1 MAGFNDLITR
11 TDVPIPTEEVGELL
25 KVMPEESVLLKRAR
39 RQPMSTKTVKQTIMT
54 TFPDAYWVDGDT
66 GLKQTTKQSF
76 SQPTMTA
83 EELAVIAVVPDAVI
97 DDSSLPIWETLR
109 PYLAEAIGKKVDAAA
124 IYGTDKPASWPLALV
139 PGAIAAGVITPGNLT
154 ATPADQRKDA
164 GQLVADLGLRM
175 ARDAG
180 ANLSGLIAQAGT
192 GWELDRIRD
201 ADRRP
206 IYDGVAGALRG
217 VPFDELKN
225 GAWSDVGTGDT
236 AVPLIGVDWSQVYV
250 GIRHH
255 RDVAGGGV
263 IRFWPAFGLGL
274 GISAVAGLVYV
285 AAWELCLVLAD
296 RDFAAF
302 FANSMVEGARSK
314 GVDGAQLEQVIAEAQ
329 AFEAM
334 YRNPLVRMPMT
345 FVEIFPVGVL
355 VSLVSALVLRRPR
368 AAR

>member
-11 TDVPIPTEEVGELL
+11 SDVPIPTEEVGELL

-54 TFPDAYWVDGDT
+54 TFPDAFWVDGDT

-109 PYLAEAIGKKVDAAA
+109 PYLAEAIGKKVDQAA
-124 IYGTDKPASWPLALV
+124 IYGIDKPASWPLALV
-139 PGAIAAGVITPGNLT
+139 PGAIAAGVIAPGNLA

-164 GQLVADLGLRM
+164 GQLVADLGLKM

-225 GAWSDVGTGDT
+225 GAWSSVGTGDT
-236 AVPLIGVDWSQVYV
+236 AIPLIGVDWSQVYV
-250 GIRHH
+250 GIRQ
-255 RDVAGGGV
+255 DITVKMLDQAVISDAAGKVIFNLAQQDAKALRIVFRVGYQAVMPVNHQQTDAAKRFPAGV
-263 IRFWPAFGLGL
+263 IR
-274 GISAVAGLVYV
+274 
-285 AAWELCLVLAD
+285 
-296 RDFAAF
+296 
-302 FANSMVEGARSK
+302 GALS
-314 GVDGAQLEQVIAEAQ
+314 
-329 AFEAM
+329 
-334 YRNPLVRMPMT
+334 
-345 FVEIFPVGVL
+345 
-355 VSLVSALVLRRPR
+355 
-368 AAR
+368 

>member
-1 MAGFNDLITR
+1 MN
-11 TDVPIPTEEVGELL
+11 
-25 KVMPEESVLLKRAR
+25 
-39 RQPMSTKTVKQTIMT
+39 
-54 TFPDAYWVDGDT
+54 GDT

-109 PYLAEAIGKKVDAAA
+109 PYLAEAIGKKVDQAA
-124 IYGTDKPASWPLALV
+124 IYGIDKPASWPLALV
-139 PGAIAAGVITPGNLT
+139 PGAIAAGVIAPGNLA

-164 GQLVADLGLRM
+164 GQLVADLGLKM

-225 GAWSDVGTGDT
+225 GAWSSVGTGDT
-236 AVPLIGVDWSQVYV
+236 AIPLIGVDWSQVYV
-250 GIRHH
+250 GIRQ
-255 RDVAGGGV
+255 DITVKMLDQAVISDAAGKVIFNLAQQDAKALRVVFRVGYQAVMPVNHQQTDAAKRFPAGV
-263 IRFWPAFGLGL
+263 IR
-274 GISAVAGLVYV
+274 
-285 AAWELCLVLAD
+285 
-296 RDFAAF
+296 
-302 FANSMVEGARSK
+302 GALS
-314 GVDGAQLEQVIAEAQ
+314 
-329 AFEAM
+329 
-334 YRNPLVRMPMT
+334 
-345 FVEIFPVGVL
+345 
-355 VSLVSALVLRRPR
+355 
-368 AAR
+368 

>member
-97 DDSSLPIWETLR
+97 DDSSLPIWATLR
-109 PYLAEAIGKKVDAAA
+109 PFLAEAIGKKVDQAA
-124 IYGTDKPASWPLALV
+124 IYGIDKPASWPLAIV
-139 PGAIAAGVITPGNLT
+139 PGAIAAGVIAPGNLA
-154 ATPADQRKDA
+154 ATPADKRKDA
-164 GQLVADLGLRM
+164 GQLVADLGLKM

-180 ANLSGLIAQAGT
+180 ATLSGLIAQAGT

-236 AVPLIGVDWSQVYV
+236 SVPLIGVDWSQVYV
-250 GIRHH
+250 GIRQ
-255 RDVAGGGV
+255 DITVKMLDQAVISDAAGKVVFNLAQQDAKALRIVFRVGYQAVMPVNHQQLDPAKRFPAGV
-263 IRFWPAFGLGL
+263 IR
-274 GISAVAGLVYV
+274 
-285 AAWELCLVLAD
+285 
-296 RDFAAF
+296 
-302 FANSMVEGARSK
+302 GALS
-314 GVDGAQLEQVIAEAQ
+314 
-329 AFEAM
+329 
-334 YRNPLVRMPMT
+334 
-345 FVEIFPVGVL
+345 
-355 VSLVSALVLRRPR
+355 
-368 AAR
+368 

>member
-97 DDSSLPIWETLR
+97 DDSSLPIWATLR
-109 PYLAEAIGKKVDAAA
+109 PFLAEAIGKKVDQAA
-124 IYGTDKPASWPLALV
+124 IYGIDKPASWPLALV
-139 PGAIAAGVITPGNLT
+139 PGAIAAGVITPGNLA
-154 ATPADQRKDA
+154 ATPADERKDA
-164 GQLVADLGLRM
+164 GQLVADLGLKM

-225 GAWSDVGTGDT
+225 GAWSDVGAGDT

-250 GIRHH
+250 GIRQ
-255 RDVAGGGV
+255 DITVKMLDQAVISDAAGKVIFNLAQQDAKALRIVFRVGYQAVMPVNHQQLDAAKRFPAGV
-263 IRFWPAFGLGL
+263 IR
-274 GISAVAGLVYV
+274 
-285 AAWELCLVLAD
+285 
-296 RDFAAF
+296 
-302 FANSMVEGARSK
+302 GALS
-314 GVDGAQLEQVIAEAQ
+314 
-329 AFEAM
+329 
-334 YRNPLVRMPMT
+334 
-345 FVEIFPVGVL
+345 
-355 VSLVSALVLRRPR
+355 
-368 AAR
+368 

>member
-66 GLKQTTKQSF
+66 GLKQTSKQSF

-139 PGAIAAGVITPGNLT
+139 PGAIAAGVITPGNLA
-154 ATPADQRKDA
+154 ATPADERKDA
-164 GQLVADLGLRM
+164 GQLVADLGLKM

-236 AVPLIGVDWSQVYV
+236 AVPLIGVDWSQVYI
-250 GIRHH
+250 GIRQ
-255 RDVAGGGV
+255 DITVKMLDQAVISDAAGKVVFNLAQQDAKALRIVFRVGYQAVMPVNHQQLDPTKRFPAGV
-263 IRFWPAFGLGL
+263 IR
-274 GISAVAGLVYV
+274 
-285 AAWELCLVLAD
+285 
-296 RDFAAF
+296 
-302 FANSMVEGARSK
+302 GALS
-314 GVDGAQLEQVIAEAQ
+314 
-329 AFEAM
+329 
-334 YRNPLVRMPMT
+334 
-345 FVEIFPVGVL
+345 
-355 VSLVSALVLRRPR
+355 
-368 AAR
+368 

>member
-39 RQPMSTKTVKQTIMT
+39 RQPMSTKSLKQTIMT

-109 PYLAEAIGKKVDAAA
+109 PFLAEAIGKKVDQAA
-124 IYGTDKPASWPLALV
+124 IYGIDKPASWPLALV
-139 PGAIAAGVITPGNLT
+139 PGAIAAGVITPGNLA
-154 ATPADQRKDA
+154 ATPADARKDA
-164 GQLVADLGLRM
+164 GQLVADLGLKM
-175 ARDAG
+175 ARSAG
-180 ANLSGLIAQAGT
+180 ANISGLIAEAGT
-192 GWELDRIRD
+192 SWELDRIRD

-225 GAWSDVGTGDT
+225 GAWSSVGTGDT
-236 AVPLIGVDWSQVYV
+236 AIPLIGVDWSQVYV
-250 GIRHH
+250 GIRQ
-255 RDVAGGGV
+255 DITVKMLDQAVISDAAGKVIFNLAQQDAKALRIVFRVGYQAVMPVNHQQTDAAKRFPAGV
-263 IRFWPAFGLGL
+263 IR
-274 GISAVAGLVYV
+274 
-285 AAWELCLVLAD
+285 
-296 RDFAAF
+296 
-302 FANSMVEGARSK
+302 GALS
-314 GVDGAQLEQVIAEAQ
+314 
-329 AFEAM
+329 
-334 YRNPLVRMPMT
+334 
-345 FVEIFPVGVL
+345 
-355 VSLVSALVLRRPR
+355 
-368 AAR
+368 

>member
-11 TDVPIPTEEVGELL
+11 SDVPIPTEEVGELL

-76 SQPTMTA
+76 PQPIMTA

-97 DDSSLPIWETLR
+97 DDSSLPIWATLR
-109 PYLAEAIGKKVDAAA
+109 PFLAEAIGKKVDAAA

-139 PGAIAAGVITPGNLT
+139 PGAIAAGVITPGNLA

-164 GQLVADLGLRM
+164 GQLVADLGLKM

-250 GIRHH
+250 GIRQ
-255 RDVAGGGV
+255 DITVKMLDQAVISDAAGKVVFNLAQQDAKALRIVFRVGYQAVMPVNHQQTDAAKRFPAGV
-263 IRFWPAFGLGL
+263 IR
-274 GISAVAGLVYV
+274 
-285 AAWELCLVLAD
+285 
-296 RDFAAF
+296 
-302 FANSMVEGARSK
+302 GALS
-314 GVDGAQLEQVIAEAQ
+314 
-329 AFEAM
+329 
-334 YRNPLVRMPMT
+334 
-345 FVEIFPVGVL
+345 
-355 VSLVSALVLRRPR
+355 
-368 AAR
+368 

>member
-97 DDSSLPIWETLR
+97 DDSSLPIWATLR
-109 PYLAEAIGKKVDAAA
+109 PFLAEAIGKKVDQAA
-124 IYGTDKPASWPLALV
+124 IYGIDKPASWPLALV
-139 PGAIAAGVITPGNLT
+139 PGAIAAGVITPGNLA
-154 ATPADQRKDA
+154 ATPADERKDA
-164 GQLVADLGLRM
+164 GQLVADLGIKM

-180 ANLSGLIAQAGT
+180 ANLTGLIAQAGT
-192 GWELDRIRD
+192 AWELDRIRD

-206 IYDGVAGALRG
+206 IYDGIAGALRG

-250 GIRHH
+250 GIRQ
-255 RDVAGGGV
+255 DITVKMLDQAVISDAAGKVIFNLAQQDAKALRIVFRVGYQAVMPVNHQQLDPAKRFPAGV
-263 IRFWPAFGLGL
+263 IR
-274 GISAVAGLVYV
+274 
-285 AAWELCLVLAD
+285 
-296 RDFAAF
+296 
-302 FANSMVEGARSK
+302 GALS
-314 GVDGAQLEQVIAEAQ
+314 
-329 AFEAM
+329 
-334 YRNPLVRMPMT
+334 
-345 FVEIFPVGVL
+345 
-355 VSLVSALVLRRPR
+355 
-368 AAR
+368 

>member
-1 MAGFNDLITR
+1 MAGFNELIGR
-11 TDVPIPTEEVGELL
+11 SDVPIPTEEVGQLL

-39 RQPMSTKTVKQTIMT
+39 RQPMSSKTSKKPIMAS
-54 TFPDAYWVDGDT
+54 FPEAYWVDGDT
-66 GLKQTTKQSF
+66 GLKQTTKQTF
-76 SQPTMTA
+76 SQPIMTA

-139 PGAIAAGVITPGNLT
+139 PGAIAAGVITPGNLA
-154 ATPADQRKDA
+154 ATPADQRKDV
-164 GQLVADLGLRM
+164 GQLVADLGLKM

-250 GIRHH
+250 GIRQ
-255 RDVAGGGV
+255 DITVKMLDQAVISDAAGKVIFNLAQQDAKALRVVFRVGYQAVMPVNHQQLDAAKRFPAGV
-263 IRFWPAFGLGL
+263 IR
-274 GISAVAGLVYV
+274 
-285 AAWELCLVLAD
+285 
-296 RDFAAF
+296 
-302 FANSMVEGARSK
+302 GALS
-314 GVDGAQLEQVIAEAQ
+314 
-329 AFEAM
+329 
-334 YRNPLVRMPMT
+334 
-345 FVEIFPVGVL
+345 
-355 VSLVSALVLRRPR
+355 
-368 AAR
+368 

>member
-39 RQPMSTKTVKQTIMT
+39 RQPMSTKTTKQTIMT

-76 SQPTMTA
+76 SQPVMTA

-109 PYLAEAIGKKVDAAA
+109 PYLAEAIGKKVDQAA
-124 IYGTDKPASWPLALV
+124 IYGVDKPVSWPLALV
-139 PGAIAAGVITPGNLT
+139 PGAIAAGVITPGNLV
-154 ATPADQRKDA
+154 ATPANQRKDA
-164 GQLVADLGLRM
+164 GQLVADLGLKM

-180 ANLSGLIAQAGT
+180 ANLSGLIANAGT

-201 ADRRP
+201 ASRRP

-250 GIRHH
+250 GIRQ
-255 RDVAGGGV
+255 DITVKMLDQAVISDAAGKVIFNLAQQDAKALRVVFRVGYQSVMPVNHQQTDATKRFPAGV
-263 IRFWPAFGLGL
+263 IR
-274 GISAVAGLVYV
+274 
-285 AAWELCLVLAD
+285 
-296 RDFAAF
+296 
-302 FANSMVEGARSK
+302 GALS
-314 GVDGAQLEQVIAEAQ
+314 
-329 AFEAM
+329 
-334 YRNPLVRMPMT
+334 
-345 FVEIFPVGVL
+345 
-355 VSLVSALVLRRPR
+355 
-368 AAR
+368 

>member
-11 TDVPIPTEEVGELL
+11 SDVPIPTEEVGELI
-25 KVMPEESVLLKRAR
+25 KVMPEESVLLRRAR

-66 GLKQTTKQSF
+66 GLKQTSKQSF
-76 SQPTMTA
+76 AQPTMTA

-109 PYLAEAIGKKVDAAA
+109 PYLAEAIGKKVDQAA
-124 IYGTDKPASWPLALV
+124 IYGIDKPTSWPLALV
-139 PGAIAAGVITPGNLT
+139 PGAIAAGVITPGNLA

-164 GQLVADLGLRM
+164 GQLVADLGLKM
-175 ARDAG
+175 ARSAG

-236 AVPLIGVDWSQVYV
+236 AIPLIGVDWSQVYV
-250 GIRHH
+250 GIRQDITVKMLDQAVISDADGKVIFNLAQQDAKALRIVFRVGYQAVMPVNHQQLDPTK
-255 RDVAGGGV
+255 RFPAGV
-263 IRFWPAFGLGL
+263 IR
-274 GISAVAGLVYV
+274 
-285 AAWELCLVLAD
+285 
-296 RDFAAF
+296 
-302 FANSMVEGARSK
+302 GALS
-314 GVDGAQLEQVIAEAQ
+314 
-329 AFEAM
+329 
-334 YRNPLVRMPMT
+334 
-345 FVEIFPVGVL
+345 
-355 VSLVSALVLRRPR
+355 
-368 AAR
+368 

>member
-11 TDVPIPTEEVGELL
+11 SDVPIPTEEVGELI
-25 KVMPEESVLLKRAR
+25 KVMPEESVLLRRAR

-66 GLKQTTKQSF
+66 GLKQTSKQSF
-76 SQPTMTA
+76 AQPTMTA

-109 PYLAEAIGKKVDAAA
+109 PYLAEAIGKKVDQAA
-124 IYGTDKPASWPLALV
+124 IYGIDKPTSWPLALV
-139 PGAIAAGVITPGNLT
+139 PGAIAAGVITPGNLA

-164 GQLVADLGLRM
+164 GQLVADLGLKM

-180 ANLSGLIAQAGT
+180 ANLTGLIAQAGT

-206 IYDGVAGALRG
+206 IYDGIAGALRG

-225 GAWSDVGTGDT
+225 GAWTNVGTGDT

-250 GIRHH
+250 GIRQDITVKMLDQAVISDADGKVVFNLAQQDAKALRVVFRVGYQAVMPVNHQQLDPTK
-255 RDVAGGGV
+255 RFPAGV
-263 IRFWPAFGLGL
+263 IR
-274 GISAVAGLVYV
+274 
-285 AAWELCLVLAD
+285 
-296 RDFAAF
+296 
-302 FANSMVEGARSK
+302 GALS
-314 GVDGAQLEQVIAEAQ
+314 
-329 AFEAM
+329 
-334 YRNPLVRMPMT
+334 
-345 FVEIFPVGVL
+345 
-355 VSLVSALVLRRPR
+355 
-368 AAR
+368 

>member
-11 TDVPIPTEEVGELL
+11 SDVPIPTEEVGELL
-25 KVMPEESVLLKRAR
+25 KVMPEESVLLRRAR

-109 PYLAEAIGKKVDAAA
+109 PYLAEAIGRKVDQAA
-124 IYGTDKPASWPLALV
+124 IYGIDKPTSWPLALV
-139 PGAIAAGVITPGNLT
+139 PGAIAAGAIAPGNLA
-154 ATPADQRKDA
+154 ATPADKRKDA
-164 GQLVADLGLRM
+164 GQLVADLGLKM

-180 ANLSGLIAQAGT
+180 ATLSGLIAQAGT

-250 GIRHH
+250 GIRQ
-255 RDVAGGGV
+255 DITVKMLDQAVISDAAGKVIFNLAQQDAKALRVVFRVGYQAIMPVNHQQTDATKRFPAGV
-263 IRFWPAFGLGL
+263 IR
-274 GISAVAGLVYV
+274 
-285 AAWELCLVLAD
+285 
-296 RDFAAF
+296 
-302 FANSMVEGARSK
+302 GALS
-314 GVDGAQLEQVIAEAQ
+314 
-329 AFEAM
+329 
-334 YRNPLVRMPMT
+334 
-345 FVEIFPVGVL
+345 
-355 VSLVSALVLRRPR
+355 
-368 AAR
+368 

>member
-25 KVMPEESVLLKRAR
+25 KVVPEESVLLKRAR

-66 GLKQTTKQSF
+66 GLKQTSKQSF
-76 SQPTMTA
+76 AQPTMTA

-97 DDSSLPIWETLR
+97 DDSSLPIWATLR
-109 PYLAEAIGKKVDAAA
+109 PFLAEAIGKKVDQAA
-124 IYGTDKPASWPLALV
+124 IYGIDKPTSWPLALV
-139 PGAIAAGVITPGNLT
+139 PGAIAAGVITPGNLA

-164 GQLVADLGLRM
+164 GQLVADLGLKM

-225 GAWSDVGTGDT
+225 GAWTSVGTGDT
-236 AVPLIGVDWSQVYV
+236 AIPLIGVDWSQVYI
-250 GIRHH
+250 GIRQDITVKMLDQAVISDADGKVIFNLAQQDAKALRVVFRVGYQAVMPVNHQQLDPAK
-255 RDVAGGGV
+255 RFPAGV
-263 IRFWPAFGLGL
+263 IR
-274 GISAVAGLVYV
+274 
-285 AAWELCLVLAD
+285 
-296 RDFAAF
+296 
-302 FANSMVEGARSK
+302 GALS
-314 GVDGAQLEQVIAEAQ
+314 
-329 AFEAM
+329 
-334 YRNPLVRMPMT
+334 
-345 FVEIFPVGVL
+345 
-355 VSLVSALVLRRPR
+355 
-368 AAR
+368 

>member
-11 TDVPIPTEEVGELL
+11 SDVPIPTEEVGELL
-25 KVMPEESVLLKRAR
+25 KVMPEESVLLRRAR

-164 GQLVADLGLRM
+164 GQLVADLGLKM

-180 ANLSGLIAQAGT
+180 ANLTGLIAQAGT

-206 IYDGVAGALRG
+206 IYDGIAGALRG

-225 GAWSDVGTGDT
+225 GAWTNVGTGDT
-236 AVPLIGVDWSQVYV
+236 SVPLIGVDWSQVYV
-250 GIRHH
+250 GIRQ
-255 RDVAGGGV
+255 DITVKMLDQAVISDAAGKVIFNLAQQDAKALRVVFRVGYQAVMPVNHQQLDPAKRFPAGV
-263 IRFWPAFGLGL
+263 IR
-274 GISAVAGLVYV
+274 
-285 AAWELCLVLAD
+285 
-296 RDFAAF
+296 
-302 FANSMVEGARSK
+302 GALS
-314 GVDGAQLEQVIAEAQ
+314 
-329 AFEAM
+329 
-334 YRNPLVRMPMT
+334 
-345 FVEIFPVGVL
+345 
-355 VSLVSALVLRRPR
+355 
-368 AAR
+368 

>member
-97 DDSSLPIWETLR
+97 DDSSLPIWATLR
-109 PYLAEAIGKKVDAAA
+109 PFLAEAIGKKVDQAA
-124 IYGTDKPASWPLALV
+124 IYGIDKPASWPLAIV
-139 PGAIAAGVITPGNLT
+139 PGAIAAGVIAPGNLA

-164 GQLVADLGLRM
+164 GQLVADLGLKM

-236 AVPLIGVDWSQVYV
+236 AVPLIGVDWSQVYI
-250 GIRHH
+250 GIRQ
-255 RDVAGGGV
+255 DITVKMLDQAVISDAAGKVIFNLAQQDAKALRIVFRVGYQAVMPVNHQQTDAAKRFPAGV
-263 IRFWPAFGLGL
+263 IR
-274 GISAVAGLVYV
+274 
-285 AAWELCLVLAD
+285 
-296 RDFAAF
+296 
-302 FANSMVEGARSK
+302 GALS
-314 GVDGAQLEQVIAEAQ
+314 
-329 AFEAM
+329 
-334 YRNPLVRMPMT
+334 
-345 FVEIFPVGVL
+345 
-355 VSLVSALVLRRPR
+355 
-368 AAR
+368 

>member
-109 PYLAEAIGKKVDAAA
+109 PYLAEAIGKKVDQAA
-124 IYGTDKPASWPLALV
+124 IYGIDKPASWPLALV
-139 PGAIAAGVITPGNLT
+139 PGAIAAGVITPGNLA
-154 ATPADQRKDA
+154 ATPADKRKDA
-164 GQLVADLGLRM
+164 GQLVADLGLKM

-250 GIRHH
+250 GIRQ
-255 RDVAGGGV
+255 DITVKMLDQAVISDAAGKVIFNLAQQDAKALRIVFRVGYQAVMPVNHQQLDPAKRFPAGV
-263 IRFWPAFGLGL
+263 IR
-274 GISAVAGLVYV
+274 
-285 AAWELCLVLAD
+285 
-296 RDFAAF
+296 
-302 FANSMVEGARSK
+302 GALS
-314 GVDGAQLEQVIAEAQ
+314 
-329 AFEAM
+329 
-334 YRNPLVRMPMT
+334 
-345 FVEIFPVGVL
+345 
-355 VSLVSALVLRRPR
+355 
-368 AAR
+368 

>member
-11 TDVPIPTEEVGELL
+11 SDVPIPTEEVGELL
-25 KVMPEESVLLKRAR
+25 KVMPEESVLLRRAR

-109 PYLAEAIGKKVDAAA
+109 PYLAEAIGKKVDEAA
-124 IYGTDKPASWPLALV
+124 IYGTDKPTSWPLALV
-139 PGAIAAGVITPGNLT
+139 PGAIAAGVITPGNLA

-164 GQLVADLGLRM
+164 GQLVADLGLKM

-180 ANLSGLIAQAGT
+180 ATLSGLIAQAGT

-225 GAWSDVGTGDT
+225 GAWSSVGTGDT

-250 GIRHH
+250 GIRQDITVKMLDQAVISDADGKVVFNLAQQDAKALRVVFRVGYQAVMPVNHQQLDPTK
-255 RDVAGGGV
+255 RFPAGV
-263 IRFWPAFGLGL
+263 IR
-274 GISAVAGLVYV
+274 
-285 AAWELCLVLAD
+285 
-296 RDFAAF
+296 
-302 FANSMVEGARSK
+302 GALS
-314 GVDGAQLEQVIAEAQ
+314 
-329 AFEAM
+329 
-334 YRNPLVRMPMT
+334 
-345 FVEIFPVGVL
+345 
-355 VSLVSALVLRRPR
+355 
-368 AAR
+368 

>member
-139 PGAIAAGVITPGNLT
+139 PGAIAAGVITPGNLA
-154 ATPADQRKDA
+154 ATPADERKDA
-164 GQLVADLGLRM
+164 GQLVADLGLKM

-225 GAWSDVGTGDT
+225 GAWSDVGAGDT

-250 GIRHH
+250 GIRQ
-255 RDVAGGGV
+255 DITVKMLDQAVISDAAGKVIFNLAQQDAKALRVVFRVGYQAIMPVNHQQTDATKRFPAGV
-263 IRFWPAFGLGL
+263 IR
-274 GISAVAGLVYV
+274 
-285 AAWELCLVLAD
+285 
-296 RDFAAF
+296 
-302 FANSMVEGARSK
+302 GALS
-314 GVDGAQLEQVIAEAQ
+314 
-329 AFEAM
+329 
-334 YRNPLVRMPMT
+334 
-345 FVEIFPVGVL
+345 
-355 VSLVSALVLRRPR
+355 
-368 AAR
+368 

>member
-11 TDVPIPTEEVGELL
+11 SDVPIPTEEVGELL

-97 DDSSLPIWETLR
+97 DDSSLPIWATLR
-109 PYLAEAIGKKVDAAA
+109 PFLAEAIGRKVDQAA
-124 IYGTDKPASWPLALV
+124 IYGIDKPASWPLALV
-139 PGAIAAGVITPGNLT
+139 PGAIAAGVITPGNLA
-154 ATPADQRKDA
+154 ATPADARKDA
-164 GQLVADLGLRM
+164 GQLAADLGLKM
-175 ARDAG
+175 ARSAG

-236 AVPLIGVDWSQVYV
+236 AVPLIGVDWSQVYI
-250 GIRHH
+250 GIRQ
-255 RDVAGGGV
+255 DITVKMLDQAVISDAAGKVIFNLAQQDAKALRIVFRVGYQAIMPVNHQQLDAAKRFPAGV
-263 IRFWPAFGLGL
+263 IR
-274 GISAVAGLVYV
+274 
-285 AAWELCLVLAD
+285 
-296 RDFAAF
+296 
-302 FANSMVEGARSK
+302 GALS
-314 GVDGAQLEQVIAEAQ
+314 
-329 AFEAM
+329 
-334 YRNPLVRMPMT
+334 
-345 FVEIFPVGVL
+345 
-355 VSLVSALVLRRPR
+355 
-368 AAR
+368 

>member
-54 TFPDAYWVDGDT
+54 TFPNAYWVDGDT

-109 PYLAEAIGKKVDAAA
+109 PYLAEAIGKKVDQAA
-124 IYGTDKPASWPLALV
+124 IYGIDKPATWPLALV
-139 PGAIAAGVITPGNLT
+139 PGAIAAGVIAPGNLA
-154 ATPADQRKDA
+154 ATPADERKDV
-164 GQLVADLGLRM
+164 GQLVADLGLKM

-192 GWELDRIRD
+192 SWELDRIRD

-236 AVPLIGVDWSQVYV
+236 SVPLIGVDWSQVYV
-250 GIRHH
+250 GIRQDITVKMLDQAVISDSDGKVVFNLAQQDAKALRVVFRVGYQAVMPVNHQQLDPTK
-255 RDVAGGGV
+255 RFPAGV
-263 IRFWPAFGLGL
+263 IR
-274 GISAVAGLVYV
+274 
-285 AAWELCLVLAD
+285 
-296 RDFAAF
+296 
-302 FANSMVEGARSK
+302 GALS
-314 GVDGAQLEQVIAEAQ
+314 
-329 AFEAM
+329 
-334 YRNPLVRMPMT
+334 
-345 FVEIFPVGVL
+345 
-355 VSLVSALVLRRPR
+355 
-368 AAR
+368 

>member
-11 TDVPIPTEEVGELL
+11 SDVPIPTEEVGELL
-25 KVMPEESVLLKRAR
+25 KVTPEESVLLKRAR
-39 RQPMSTKTVKQTIMT
+39 RQPMSTKSLKQTIMT

-109 PYLAEAIGKKVDAAA
+109 PYLAEAIGKKVDQAA
-124 IYGTDKPASWPLALV
+124 IYGIDKPASWPLALV
-139 PGAIAAGVITPGNLT
+139 PGAIAAGVITPGNLA
-154 ATPADQRKDA
+154 ATPADARKDA
-164 GQLVADLGLRM
+164 GQLVADLGLKM

-225 GAWSDVGTGDT
+225 GAWSSVGTGDT
-236 AVPLIGVDWSQVYV
+236 AIPLIGVDWSQVYV
-250 GIRHH
+250 GIRQ
-255 RDVAGGGV
+255 DITVKMLDQAVISDAAGKVIFNLAQQDAKALRIVFRVGYQAVMPVNHQQTDAAKRFPAGV
-263 IRFWPAFGLGL
+263 IRGA
-274 GISAVAGLVYV
+274 IS
-285 AAWELCLVLAD
+285 
-296 RDFAAF
+296 
-302 FANSMVEGARSK
+302 
-314 GVDGAQLEQVIAEAQ
+314 
-329 AFEAM
+329 
-334 YRNPLVRMPMT
+334 
-345 FVEIFPVGVL
+345 
-355 VSLVSALVLRRPR
+355 
-368 AAR
+368 

>member
-109 PYLAEAIGKKVDAAA
+109 PYLAEAIGRKVDQAA
-124 IYGTDKPASWPLALV
+124 IYGIDKPSTWPLALV
-139 PGAIAAGVITPGNLT
+139 PGAIAAGVITPGNLA

-164 GQLVADLGLRM
+164 GQLVADLGLKM
-175 ARDAG
+175 ARSAG

-236 AVPLIGVDWSQVYV
+236 AVPLIGVDWSQVYI
-250 GIRHH
+250 GIRQ
-255 RDVAGGGV
+255 DITVKMLDQAVISDAAGKVIFNLAQQDAKALRIVFRVGYQAVMPVNHQQTDAAKRFPAGV
-263 IRFWPAFGLGL
+263 IR
-274 GISAVAGLVYV
+274 
-285 AAWELCLVLAD
+285 
-296 RDFAAF
+296 
-302 FANSMVEGARSK
+302 GALS
-314 GVDGAQLEQVIAEAQ
+314 
-329 AFEAM
+329 
-334 YRNPLVRMPMT
+334 
-345 FVEIFPVGVL
+345 
-355 VSLVSALVLRRPR
+355 
-368 AAR
+368 

>member
-11 TDVPIPTEEVGELL
+11 SDVPIPTEEVGQLL

-83 EELAVIAVVPDAVI
+83 EELVVIAVVPDAVI

-109 PYLAEAIGKKVDAAA
+109 PYLAEAIGKKVDQAA
-124 IYGTDKPASWPLALV
+124 IYGIDKPASWPLALV
-139 PGAIAAGVITPGNLT
+139 PGAIAAGVIAPGNLA

-164 GQLVADLGLRM
+164 GQLVADLGLKM

-225 GAWSDVGTGDT
+225 GAWSSVGTGDT
-236 AVPLIGVDWSQVYV
+236 AIPLIGVDWSQVYV
-250 GIRHH
+250 GIRQ
-255 RDVAGGGV
+255 DITVKMLDQAVISDAAGKVIFNLAQQDAKALRIVFRVGYQAVMPVNHQQLDAAKRFPAGV
-263 IRFWPAFGLGL
+263 IR
-274 GISAVAGLVYV
+274 
-285 AAWELCLVLAD
+285 
-296 RDFAAF
+296 
-302 FANSMVEGARSK
+302 GALS
-314 GVDGAQLEQVIAEAQ
+314 
-329 AFEAM
+329 
-334 YRNPLVRMPMT
+334 
-345 FVEIFPVGVL
+345 
-355 VSLVSALVLRRPR
+355 
-368 AAR
+368 

>member
-39 RQPMSTKTVKQTIMT
+39 RQPMSTKSLKQTIMT

-66 GLKQTTKQSF
+66 GLKQTTKQAF

-109 PYLAEAIGKKVDAAA
+109 PYLAEAIGKKVDQAA
-124 IYGTDKPASWPLALV
+124 IYGIDKPASWPLALV
-139 PGAIAAGVITPGNLT
+139 PGAIAAGVITPGNLA

-164 GQLVADLGLRM
+164 GQLVADLGLKM
-175 ARDAG
+175 ARSAG
-180 ANLSGLIAQAGT
+180 ANISGLIAEAGT
-192 GWELDRIRD
+192 SWELDRIRD

-225 GAWSDVGTGDT
+225 GAWSSVGTGDT
-236 AVPLIGVDWSQVYV
+236 AIPLIGVDWSQVYV
-250 GIRHH
+250 GIRQDITVKMLDQAVISDADGKVIFNLAQQDAKALRVVFRVGYQAVMPVNHQQLDPAK
-255 RDVAGGGV
+255 RFPAGV
-263 IRFWPAFGLGL
+263 IR
-274 GISAVAGLVYV
+274 
-285 AAWELCLVLAD
+285 
-296 RDFAAF
+296 
-302 FANSMVEGARSK
+302 GALS
-314 GVDGAQLEQVIAEAQ
+314 
-329 AFEAM
+329 
-334 YRNPLVRMPMT
+334 
-345 FVEIFPVGVL
+345 
-355 VSLVSALVLRRPR
+355 
-368 AAR
+368 

>member
-11 TDVPIPTEEVGELL
+11 SDVPIPTEEVGELL
-25 KVMPEESVLLKRAR
+25 KVMPEESVLLRRAR

-66 GLKQTTKQSF
+66 GLKQTSKQSF
-76 SQPTMTA
+76 AQPTMTA

-109 PYLAEAIGKKVDAAA
+109 PYLAEAIGRKVDQAA

-139 PGAIAAGVITPGNLT
+139 PGAIAAGVITPGNLA
-154 ATPADQRKDA
+154 ATPADARKDA
-164 GQLVADLGLRM
+164 GQLVAELGLKM
-175 ARDAG
+175 ARSAG
-180 ANLSGLIAQAGT
+180 ASLSGLIAQAGT

-225 GAWSDVGTGDT
+225 GAWSDVGAGDT

-250 GIRHH
+250 GIRQ
-255 RDVAGGGV
+255 DITVKMLDQAVISDAAGKVIFNLAQQDAKALRVVFRVGYQAVMPVNHQQTDAAKRFPAGV
-263 IRFWPAFGLGL
+263 IR
-274 GISAVAGLVYV
+274 
-285 AAWELCLVLAD
+285 
-296 RDFAAF
+296 
-302 FANSMVEGARSK
+302 GALS
-314 GVDGAQLEQVIAEAQ
+314 
-329 AFEAM
+329 
-334 YRNPLVRMPMT
+334 
-345 FVEIFPVGVL
+345 
-355 VSLVSALVLRRPR
+355 
-368 AAR
+368 

>member
-1 MAGFNDLITR
+1 MAGFNDLVTR

-66 GLKQTTKQSF
+66 GLKQTSKQSF
-76 SQPTMTA
+76 AQPTMTA

-97 DDSSLPIWETLR
+97 DDSSLPIWATLR
-109 PYLAEAIGKKVDAAA
+109 PYLAEAIGKKIDQAA
-124 IYGTDKPASWPLALV
+124 IYGIDKPTSWPLALV
-139 PGAIAAGVITPGNLT
+139 PGAIAAGVITPGNLA
-154 ATPADQRKDA
+154 ATPADARKDA
-164 GQLVADLGLRM
+164 GQLVADLGLKM

-225 GAWSDVGTGDT
+225 GAWSSVGTGDT
-236 AVPLIGVDWSQVYV
+236 AVPIIGVDWSQVYV
-250 GIRHH
+250 GIRQDITVKMLDQAVISDADGKVVFNLAQQDAKALRVVFRVGYQAVMPVNHQQLDPTK
-255 RDVAGGGV
+255 RFPAGV
-263 IRFWPAFGLGL
+263 IR
-274 GISAVAGLVYV
+274 
-285 AAWELCLVLAD
+285 
-296 RDFAAF
+296 
-302 FANSMVEGARSK
+302 GALS
-314 GVDGAQLEQVIAEAQ
+314 
-329 AFEAM
+329 
-334 YRNPLVRMPMT
+334 
-345 FVEIFPVGVL
+345 
-355 VSLVSALVLRRPR
+355 
-368 AAR
+368 

>member
-139 PGAIAAGVITPGNLT
+139 PGAIAAGVITPGNLA
-154 ATPADQRKDA
+154 ATPADKRKDA
-164 GQLVADLGLRM
+164 GQLVADLGLKM

-236 AVPLIGVDWSQVYV
+236 AVPLIGVDWSQVYI
-250 GIRHH
+250 GIRQ
-255 RDVAGGGV
+255 DITVKMLDQAVISDAAGKVVFNLAQQDAKALRIVFRVGYQAVMPVNHQQLDAAKRFPAGV
-263 IRFWPAFGLGL
+263 IR
-274 GISAVAGLVYV
+274 
-285 AAWELCLVLAD
+285 
-296 RDFAAF
+296 
-302 FANSMVEGARSK
+302 GALS
-314 GVDGAQLEQVIAEAQ
+314 
-329 AFEAM
+329 
-334 YRNPLVRMPMT
+334 
-345 FVEIFPVGVL
+345 
-355 VSLVSALVLRRPR
+355 
-368 AAR
+368 

>member
-1 MAGFNDLITR
+1 MAGFNDLVTR

-66 GLKQTTKQSF
+66 GLKQTSKQSF
-76 SQPTMTA
+76 AQPTMTA

-97 DDSSLPIWETLR
+97 DDSSLPIWATLR
-109 PYLAEAIGKKVDAAA
+109 PYLAEAIGKKIDQAA
-124 IYGTDKPASWPLALV
+124 IYGIDKPTSWPLALV
-139 PGAIAAGVITPGNLT
+139 PGAIAAGVIAPGNLA
-154 ATPADQRKDA
+154 ATPADARKDA
-164 GQLVADLGLRM
+164 GQLVADLGLKM

-225 GAWSDVGTGDT
+225 GAWTNVGTGDT
-236 AVPLIGVDWSQVYV
+236 AVPIIGVDWSQVYV
-250 GIRHH
+250 GIRQDITVKMLDQAVISDADGKVIFNLAQQDAKALRVVFRVGYQAVMPVNHQQLDPTK
-255 RDVAGGGV
+255 RFPAGV
-263 IRFWPAFGLGL
+263 IR
-274 GISAVAGLVYV
+274 
-285 AAWELCLVLAD
+285 
-296 RDFAAF
+296 
-302 FANSMVEGARSK
+302 GALS
-314 GVDGAQLEQVIAEAQ
+314 
-329 AFEAM
+329 
-334 YRNPLVRMPMT
+334 
-345 FVEIFPVGVL
+345 
-355 VSLVSALVLRRPR
+355 
-368 AAR
+368 